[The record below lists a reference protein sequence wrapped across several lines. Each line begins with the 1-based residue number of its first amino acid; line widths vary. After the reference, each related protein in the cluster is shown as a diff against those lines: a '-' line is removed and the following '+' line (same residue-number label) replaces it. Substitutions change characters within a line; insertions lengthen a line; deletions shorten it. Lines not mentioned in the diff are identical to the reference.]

1 MAIQRWNPFKN
12 LTPLDESMM
21 RLFPHRFP
29 GMPRMNPNLSLFGYH
44 GGALQVDAFYTDES
58 LVLRAAAPGF
68 KADDVDLS
76 ISGNWLVMKGRK
88 ESEEKQYVMKEHGF
102 NAFHRTMRLPR
113 GLQPEMAEASFQDGI
128 LTITIPKSEETKAQ
142 VHKIDIKS

>member
-1 MAIQRWNPFKN
+1 MAIQRWNPFHN
-12 LTPLDESMM
+12 LRRMERDVFRTFPLSYGLVPRHGTPVS
-21 RLFPHRFP
+21 
-29 GMPRMNPNLSLFGYH
+29 
-44 GGALQVDAFYTDES
+44 ALPMDAFYTDES
-58 LVLRAAAPGF
+58 LVLQAAAPGF

-76 ISGNWLVMKGRK
+76 VNGNWLVLKGRK
-88 ESEEKQYVMKEHGF
+88 ETEEQQYVMKEHGF

-113 GLQPEMAEASFQDGI
+113 GLNLEKASASIGNGI

>member
-1 MAIQRWNPFKN
+1 MAIQRWNPFHN
-12 LTPLDESMM
+12 LRRMERDVFRM
-21 RLFPHRFP
+21 FPHNF
-29 GMPRMNPNLSLFGYH
+29 GQMPRHGTS
-44 GGALQVDAFYTDES
+44 GGALPMDAFYTDES

>member
-1 MAIQRWNPFKN
+1 MAIQRWNPFHN
-12 LTPLDESMM
+12 LRRMERDVFRT
-21 RLFPHRFP
+21 FPHSY
-29 GMPRMNPNLSLFGYH
+29 GLMPRH
-44 GGALQVDAFYTDES
+44 GTPVSALPMDAFYTDES
-58 LVLRAAAPGF
+58 LVLRATAPGF

-113 GLQPEMAEASFQDGI
+113 GLQPEMAEASFEDGI

-142 VHKIDIKS
+142 VHKVDIKS

>member
-1 MAIQRWNPFKN
+1 MAIQRWNPFHN
-12 LTPLDESMM
+12 LRRMDRDVFRML
-21 RLFPHRFP
+21 PHNF
-29 GMPRMNPNLSLFGYH
+29 GLMPRHETPVS
-44 GGALQVDAFYTDES
+44 ALPMDAFYTDES

-142 VHKIDIKS
+142 VHKIDIKA